1 MAKNAILG
9 NLRISKQQ
17 ITTEAFCSKVIEK
30 KIAVSNLTS
39 TSGPYF
45 I

>member
-9 NLRISKQQ
+9 NLHISKKQ
-17 ITTEAFCSKVIEK
+17 IATETFCSEVIEK

-45 I
+45 V